1 VVVAAF
7 QRRFRP
13 ERWDGRLDA
22 ETSQRLS
29 DVRAGYDRARRP

>member
-1 VVVAAF
+1 MAAF

-22 ETSQRLS
+22 ETAFRLAE
-29 DVRAGYDRARRP
+29 VREAYDGARAT